1 MSKSRK
7 KIRSSRPLFAP
18 ANKNPRDI
26 RAQPDITSCPESK
39 IRLLDSPAA
48 RSESRNLLNRS
59 AKTYIALAE
68 RASVVAQALRCRGD
82 SKAPSAVASYFC
94 FYATERRIANVFLRP
109 ARKSASTG
117 GDQQREN
124 TRARA
129 RGSPIDLV
137 RARRSFRRKT
147 LERVKRKGKLPFASL
162 PELSR
167 SLHACMCA
175 LQPAERE
182 RNRKF
187 ISRNHPTSN
196 SPLKITLHF
205 ALLVSH
211 SRASPLALYS
221 VSHFACNAL
230 VTHHVLD
237 VAPA

>member
-1 MSKSRK
+1 MSRRHFVVEETRKRRRRWRVIFAFTRPSDGSRM
-7 KIRSSRPLFAP
+7 
-18 ANKNPRDI
+18 
-26 RAQPDITSCPESK
+26 
-39 IRLLDSPAA
+39 
-48 RSESRNLLNRS
+48 
-59 AKTYIALAE
+59 
-68 RASVVAQALRCRGD
+68 
-82 SKAPSAVASYFC
+82 C
-94 FYATERRIANVFLRP
+94 FYGRRGNRRVRVAISSV
-109 ARKSASTG
+109 KI
-117 GDQQREN
+117 
-124 TRARA
+124 RARA